1 MPLPEGKVKD
11 EGEETWKQYQQPPHK
26 LGCNTMQ
33 RENKRGSHTAAEDL
47 YDELT
52 PPFESKGMSRKSGI
66 NILLKLGSFCLRTRR

>member
-1 MPLPEGKVKD
+1 
-11 EGEETWKQYQQPPHK
+11 
-26 LGCNTMQ
+26 MQ